1 MVFQN
6 CRNNDTQILIRV
18 STADKERVKKLA
30 DKVNLPVSTLIR
42 IAVNEF
48 EKNYIENN

>member
-6 CRNNDTQILIRV
+6 HRNCDNQLLMKI
-18 STADKERVKKLA
+18 SSEDKARLKEFA
-30 DKVNLPVSTLIR
+30 DKVNLPVSAVIR
-42 IAVNEF
+42 MAVNQF

>member
-6 CRNNDTQILIRV
+6 YRNNDTQLLMRI
-18 STADKERVKKLA
+18 STDDKNRLKKLA

-42 IAVNEF
+42 VAVNEF
-48 EKNYIENN
+48 EKNYLENN

>member
-6 CRNNDTQILIRV
+6 HRNCDNQLLMKI
-18 STADKERVKKLA
+18 STADKERLKEFA
-30 DKVNLPVSTLIR
+30 DRINLPVSALIR

>member
-6 CRNNDTQILIRV
+6 CRNNDTQILIRI
-18 STADKERVKKLA
+18 STDDKNRLKKLA

-48 EKNYIENN
+48 EKNYLKNN

>member
-6 CRNNDTQILIRV
+6 HRNCDNQLLMKI
-18 STADKERVKKLA
+18 STADKKRLKEFV
-30 DKVNLPVSTLIR
+30 DKVNIQVSALIR

-48 EKNYIENN
+48 KKNHIEK

>member
-6 CRNNDTQILIRV
+6 CRNNDNQILIRV
-18 STADKERVKKLA
+18 STDDKDRLRKLA

>member
-6 CRNNDTQILIRV
+6 YRNNDTKLLMRI
-18 STADKERVKKLA
+18 STDDKNRLKKLA
-30 DKVNLPVSTLIR
+30 DKVNLPISALIR

-48 EKNYIENN
+48 EKNYLENN

>member
-6 CRNNDTQILIRV
+6 CRNNDTQLLMRI
-18 STADKERVKKLA
+18 STADKDRLKKLA
-30 DKVNLPVSTLIR
+30 DKVNLPISALIR

-48 EKNYIENN
+48 EKNHLENN

>member
-6 CRNNDTQILIRV
+6 CRNNDNQILIRV
-18 STADKERVKKLA
+18 STADKDRLKKLA
-30 DKVNLPVSTLIR
+30 DKVNLPVSAVIR
-42 IAVNEF
+42 MAVNQF

>member
-18 STADKERVKKLA
+18 STDDKQRLRKLA
-30 DKVNLPVSTLIR
+30 DRVNLPVSTLIR

>member
-18 STADKERVKKLA
+18 STEDKNRVKKLA